1 MTKRNMK
8 RITHIH
14 FQMYT
19 VTVLQCIWWQDMKWT
34 GWRMERVIFFT
45 NKTLKPQNLCILLP
59 KYLSIVR
66 KKFNSINHEK

>member
-8 RITHIH
+8 HITHIH

-34 GWRMERVIFFT
+34 GWRMERVIF
-45 NKTLKPQNLCILLP
+45 LP
-59 KYLSIVR
+59 IKL
-66 KKFNSINHEK
+66 